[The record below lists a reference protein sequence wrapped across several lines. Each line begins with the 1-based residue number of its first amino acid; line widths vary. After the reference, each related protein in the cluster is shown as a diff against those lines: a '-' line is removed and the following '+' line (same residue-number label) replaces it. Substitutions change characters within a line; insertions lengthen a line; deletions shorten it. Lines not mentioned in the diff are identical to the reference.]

1 MTAPD
6 REPGTPSTDIASPG
20 TAGSRPGTPA
30 AGTTDIETLVAAIRS
45 APRGPRIAAIFD
57 FSAVADDRA
66 VPRLRRSRDG
76 AVAALLLDGIR
87 RDGDYGRFLHGAETL
102 LAGRAEEE
110 LDAVGRRLFRR
121 TYELLYP
128 ETWRLIREHEAAEHT
143 VLLVGSPTKFQLAPV
158 AAALGI
164 SRTLHTR
171 MEVADGRLTGRPA
184 GQVLIRQG
192 KAEAVTEFAA
202 EHDIDLDRSFAYTG
216 SGTDLPMLSLVGQP
230 VVVAPDP
237 ELATAATE
245 HGWPR
250 PVVRP
255 RTAPRPAAYVRTLLG
270 FAGLLA
276 GALFGVLVKSYTRRR
291 RPMADALMKYGTAA
305 TLRLCGVR
313 LRVIG
318 EQYARS
324 PRPAVFVFNHQS
336 QFDVIVVPAVLGGG
350 VTAVAK
356 KELTKNPLF
365 GPLMRFVEVTFIDR
379 ADTAGA
385 RKSLIPVV
393 DTLREG
399 LSIAIAPEGTR
410 SYTPQ
415 VGPFKKGAFH
425 IARQAG
431 VPVIPV
437 VIRNAGDIVRRN
449 SVIVR
454 PGTVEVAILPPI
466 DVRDWDPADMGDE
479 VAAVRQRFLDTLR
492 DWPCRPV

>member
-6 REPGTPSTDIASPG
+6 REPEAPSTEIGSPD
-20 TAGSRPGTPA
+20 TAGSHPGTSA
-30 AGTTDIETLVAAIRS
+30 AGATDIDTLVTAIRS
-45 APRGPRIAAIFD
+45 APRGPRVAAVFD

-66 VPRLRRSRDG
+66 VPRIRRSRER
-76 AVAALLLDGIR
+76 AVTALLLDGIR

-102 LAGRAEEE
+102 LAGRTEEE
-110 LDAVGRRLFRR
+110 LDAVGRQLFRR

-128 ETWRLIREHEAAEHT
+128 EIWRLIREHEAAEHT
-143 VLLVGSPTKFQLAPV
+143 VVLVGSPTKFQLAPV
-158 AAALGI
+158 AEALGI
-164 SRTLHTR
+164 ARTLNTR
-171 MEVADGRLTGRPA
+171 MEVADGRLTGRTA
-184 GQVLIRQG
+184 GRVLLRQE
-192 KAEAVTEFAA
+192 KAEAVAEFAA
-202 EHDIDLDRSFAYTG
+202 EHGLDLGRSYAYTG
-216 SGTDLPMLSLVGQP
+216 SATDLPLLSMVGRP

-237 ELATAATE
+237 ELAAAATE

-250 PVVRP
+250 PGVRP
-255 RTAPRPAAYVRTLLG
+255 RTAPRPAAYIRTLLG
-270 FAGLLA
+270 FAGLLV
-276 GALFGVLVKSYTRRR
+276 GALFGVVVKSYTRRR
-291 RPMADALMKYGTAA
+291 RPMADAVMKYGTAA

-313 LRVIG
+313 LRVVG

-324 PRPAVFVFNHQS
+324 PRPAVFIFNHQS

-350 VTAVAK
+350 VSAVAK
-356 KELTKNPLF
+356 KELIKNPIF

-379 ADTAGA
+379 ADTARA
-385 RKSLIPVV
+385 KEALAPVV
-393 DTLREG
+393 DTLRAG
-399 LSIAIAPEGTR
+399 LSIAVAPEGTR

-415 VGPFKKGAFH
+415 PGPFKKGAFH

-449 SVIVR
+449 SMIVR

-466 DVRDWDPADMGDE
+466 DVGDWDPADMHDE

-492 DWPCRPV
+492 EWPC